1 MNTEQQ
7 PMPTNLAEGAWCWV
21 RFGDDGLDSP
31 TGWMP
36 ARRDGNCMES
46 PGWRTPNVLAY
57 GPQITI
63 GNTAIHPD
71 HEDHVQEI
79 AIRLRRVARA
89 AGRPNCVPDDD
100 TLAVGAIFTVLGS
113 IAGALESARTQPTPP
128 NQWQKPETKPPLDA
142 RMKRSA
148 VCYIAKLDGT
158 VAQAI
163 YDPYYDRE
171 FSDGRGG
178 LVRWPGWIEILP
190 SACHTG
196 QYMEEPIVAWMSIQE
211 VPAHPLSA
219 ELGEFADSSAQVI
232 ATPPAQPAPVVPEGH
247 KLVPI
252 EPTQAML
259 DAVVSTVDEMLLG
272 QAAERQY
279 REDWAAM
286 LAAAPQPLPLHNTE
300 VSGPNGS
307 A

>member
-1 MNTEQQ
+1 MNTERELFEAAVERELNYGYDL
-7 PMPTNLAEGAWCWV
+7 MKDFEGNYPHDATDSMWV
-21 RFGDDGLDSP
+21 M
-31 TGWMP
+31 WQ
-36 ARRDGNCMES
+36 A
-46 PGWRTPNVLAY
+46 
-57 GPQITI
+57 
-63 GNTAIHPD
+63 
-71 HEDHVQEI
+71 
-79 AIRLRRVARA
+79 
-89 AGRPNCVPDDD
+89 
-100 TLAVGAIFTVLGS
+100 
-113 IAGALESARTQPTPP
+113 ARTQPTPP

-286 LAAAPQPLPLHNTE
+286 LAAAPQPLPLHNVE
-300 VSGPNGS
+300 LSGHQRP
-307 A
+307 ARKDEK